1 MCTLMWLTNWLNSGD
16 YKLFLYIYIYSMNLD
31 LSNVHVTEYKVQ
43 IKSK

>member
-1 MCTLMWLTNWLNSGD
+1 MWLTNWLNSGD
-16 YKLFLYIYIYSMNLD
+16 YKLFLYIYIYIFSMNLH